1 MVACV
6 ALGVGPGG
14 VNTLTSPPGVLQ
26 TSGMRNAVIR
36 GSKSGSE
43 ANIVKVLTLIL
54 LINC

>member
-26 TSGMRNAVIR
+26 TSGIRNAVIR